1 MVTAISTALS
11 GLKANS
17 DAINVIGNDLANLNT
32 TGYKADQ
39 IEFQDMMSESL
50 GVSGTSGQ
58 LGNGVGQVSSIA
70 NYSQQ
75 GSIQT
80 TNGATDAAIQGNGFF
95 VLHDPGTNQTLYTR
109 DGSFQVNSS
118 GQLTTTS
125 GDLVQGWSAASGV
138 INVNSPA
145 GNLTLP
151 VGSTVAATPTSA
163 MTLALNLD
171 SSAAA
176 TTPGAVVTAPI
187 QVFDSQGVSHDL
199 TATFT
204 KTAQNTWNYAVT
216 IPPADLTG
224 APTTPPT
231 PLTTGTLTFDAN
243 GNLTGPAATTDP
255 QVVSITGLADGS
267 ADMTVNWNLYNH
279 SGSTPMSE
287 ITQFASPSA
296 ISSTTQNGFA
306 AGSVAG
312 VALQTGGT
320 VVATYTNGQKVAIG
334 QVALASITNPSSL
347 ASVGN
352 NNLEVMPDTATP
364 LVGAAGTG
372 GRGQIVA
379 GALESSTVDIATEF
393 ANLLTFER
401 GYQANSR
408 IITTTDQLVQ
418 QTINLIP
425 AQ

>member
-1 MVTAISTALS
+1 MITAISTALS

-50 GVSGTSGQ
+50 GVSGNAGQ

-70 NYSQQ
+70 NYSQ
-75 GSIQT
+75 GAIQT

-95 VLHDPGTNQTLYTR
+95 VLSDPRTNGTLYTR
-109 DGSFQVNSS
+109 DGNFQVNSG

-125 GDLVQGWSAASGV
+125 GQLVQGWTEVNGV
-138 INVNSPA
+138 INSNAPA

-151 VGSTVAATPTSA
+151 VGATVAATPTSA

-171 SSAAA
+171 SSVA
-176 TTPGAVVTAPI
+176 TTATGAVVTAPI
-187 QVFDSQGVSHDL
+187 QVFDSQGTSHNL

-204 KTAQNTWNYAVT
+204 KTAQNTWDYSVS
-216 IPPADLTG
+216 IPAADLASGST
-224 APTTPPT
+224 T
-231 PLTTGTLTFDAN
+231 PLTTGTLTFDNN
-243 GNLTGPAATTDP
+243 GNLTGPPATTDP
-255 QVVSITGLADGS
+255 QVIPITGLSDGS
-267 ADMTVNWNLYNH
+267 ADMSINWNLYDH
-279 SGSTPMSE
+279 SGASPTPE
-287 ITQFASPSA
+287 ITQYASPSS
-296 ISSTTQNGFA
+296 ISSTSQNGYA

-312 VALQTGGT
+312 VALQTGGI
-320 VVATYTNGQKVAIG
+320 VLATYTNGQKVAIG
-334 QVALASITNPSSL
+334 QVALASIANPASL

-352 NNLEVMPDTATP
+352 NNLQVTPDTSTP

-408 IITTTDQLVQ
+408 IITTSDQLEQ
-418 QTINLIP
+418 QTVNLIP
-425 AQ
+425 AA